1 MNKRG
6 ILMAVAGMWLAVVAK
21 AGELEQDFLNP
32 PEATKPR
39 CYWYWMY
46 GQVSRE
52 GITRDLEAM
61 KRVGIGEGYIGII
74 EGGDKIKA
82 LSGEWWGFVEHAIR
96 EGTRLGVDIGLFN
109 CPGWSQSG
117 GPWIKPEQSMR
128 YVVLPELRLRGPQK
142 FSGQLPKPEGFFQDL
157 AVLAF
162 PVPASEGDTAVA
174 RGAKL
179 TKTPTAVTFELP
191 APFTARSVMVKP
203 AGKVT
208 AACELQTSDDG
219 QQFRTVK
226 KFTVDRHNLGI
237 NVGPVPLAP
246 IVVALPAVTAKF
258 FRVTF
263 PQGHEPG
270 EIEISA
276 AVRVESYP
284 EKSLQKVFQDPLP
297 PFDFYQW
304 AQPPEPEQ
312 LGLTIPPAAVRN
324 LSAQL
329 ASDGTLTWDVPAGDW
344 IVLRAGM
351 APTGTKN
358 SPAPPEATGLEVD
371 KLNRTAL
378 AWHFTNYVGALL
390 ARIPAAERKAW
401 KHVVA
406 DSYEMGPQNWT
417 DDFAPAFRARY
428 GYDPLPFLPV
438 MTGRVVGSA
447 GQSDR
452 FLWDV
457 RRLVAD
463 RVARDYVGGLRD
475 LCNANG
481 LKMWLENYG
490 HWGFPAEFLQYGGQ
504 CDEVS
509 GEFWANGN
517 LGSIELRDAASA
529 AHVYGK
535 KQVFAEAF
543 TGGPAFRNTPRELK
557 ARGDWSLCEG
567 INQFVLHVYIQQP
580 DERRPG
586 VNAWFGTEFNRANTW
601 FERAKSWIDY
611 QRRCTVLL
619 QAGHHVADIAYF
631 ISEDA
636 PKMAGLCKP
645 ELPPGYNFDYIN
657 AEVIEQ
663 RLSVKD
669 GRLVLPDGMSYRM
682 LVLPE
687 QVTMRPE
694 LLRKIR
700 DLISA
705 GGTVLGAQPERSPS
719 LQNYPA
725 CDLEIK
731 KLATGLWGEGRVL
744 TETNLATAL
753 GILQTPPDIICPEG
767 LLWTHRREGD
777 ADLYFLSNQKAI
789 ARTETVSF
797 RVKGRAPELWWPESG
812 RIEKPAV
819 YEVGADRVRLPIAFG
834 PNTSVFVVF
843 REKAAA
849 DRVVQATRDG
859 QPLFNMAE
867 PQVAE
872 RTAPPMNTFTMAVW
886 ARPEA
891 DTVLLKEANS
901 AVHGIHAHRND
912 AFPAPHGQG
921 FALGPNHAGCGLA
934 IGRNGVA
941 VFEHGA
947 NYFAPVLVH
956 AAPLTDWTH
965 VAVVYRDGVPSL
977 YLNGRFAHKGL
988 KSTWQTHPGVNDGA
1002 ANTHFAGKLGS
1013 GTSLNRALAEKEVAA
1028 LMKQQPR
1035 PDAELNGPDLALTRD
1050 ADGHLEARIRR
1061 AGSYAWQTAAGKKQ
1075 TLEVASVPAPVA
1087 VTGPWQVSFD
1097 PKWGGSENPVTF
1109 AKLEDWT
1116 QRAEPGIRYYSG
1128 TAAYRTSFQLPSLD
1142 TRHSTLCL
1150 DLGEV
1155 HAIATVRV
1163 NGKDVGTVWKQ
1174 PYELDISAAAKA
1186 GANEL
1191 EIEVVNTWLNR
1202 LIGDAQ
1208 PGAQPVTYTAK
1219 TAWKAGDKLLPAG
1232 LLGPVSVRS
1241 LLVRQAGR

>member
-1 MNKRG
+1 MLG
-6 ILMAVAGMWLAVVAK
+6 IVLAGLGLMGAAVAD
-21 AGELEQDFLNP
+21 LEKDFLNP

-46 GQVSRE
+46 GQVTRE

-61 KRVGIGEGYIGII
+61 KRVGIGEGYIGVI
-74 EGGDKIKA
+74 EGGAKVKA
-82 LSGEWWGFVEHAIR
+82 LSDEWWGLIEHAVR

-128 YVVLPELRLRGPQK
+128 YVTLPELRLHGPQK

-162 PVPASEGDTAVA
+162 PVPAGEGDSAAA
-174 RGAKL
+174 RGAKV
-179 TKTPTAVTFELP
+179 TKAPASVTFELA
-191 APFTARSVMVKP
+191 APFTARSLTVKP
-203 AGKVT
+203 FGQVV

-219 QQFRTVK
+219 QTFQTVK
-226 KFTVDRHNLGI
+226 KFTVDRHNLNI

-246 IVVALPAVTAKF
+246 VVVALPAVTAKF

-270 EIEISA
+270 WLDLSA
-276 AVRVESYP
+276 AARVESYA

-297 PFDFYQW
+297 PFNFYTW
-304 AQPPEPEQ
+304 PQPPEPTS
-312 LGLTIPPAAVRN
+312 GAVPAGAVRN
-324 LSAQL
+324 ISAQL
-329 ASDGTLTWDVPAGDW
+329 APDGTLTWDVPAGDW
-344 IVLRAGM
+344 IVMRAGM

-390 ARIPAAERKAW
+390 VRIPAAERRAW

-417 DDFAPAFRARY
+417 DDFAAAFRARF
-428 GYDPLPFLPV
+428 GYDPLPWLPV

-447 GQSDR
+447 DQSDR

-490 HWGFPAEFLQYGGQ
+490 HWGFPAEFLQYGGA
-504 CDEVS
+504 CDEVG
-509 GEFWANGN
+509 GEFWVGGN
-517 LGSIELRDAASA
+517 LGSIELRDASSA
-529 AHVYGK
+529 AHIYGK

-557 ARGDWSLCEG
+557 ALGDRVFCQG
-567 INQFVLHVYIQQP
+567 INQFVLHVYIHQP

-586 VNAWFGTEFNRANTW
+586 VNAWFGTEFNRGNTW
-601 FERAKSWIDY
+601 FERAQPWIDY
-611 QRRCTVLL
+611 QRRCSVLL
-619 QAGHHVADIAYF
+619 QAGQPVADVAYF
-631 ISEDA
+631 ITEDA
-636 PKMAGLCKP
+636 PKMAGLQQP
-645 ELPPGYNFDYIN
+645 ELPPGYDFDYIN

-663 RLSVKD
+663 RLKVQD
-669 GRLVLPDGMSYRM
+669 GRLVLPEGVSYRL

-687 QVTMRPE
+687 QATMRPE

-700 DLISA
+700 DLTSA
-705 GGTVLGAQPERSPS
+705 GGAVLGAQPERSPS
-719 LQNYPA
+719 MQNYPA

-744 TETNLATAL
+744 TDTNLVTAFAKL
-753 GILQTPPDIICPEG
+753 RTPPDVVCPAG
-767 LLWTHRREGD
+767 FVWKHRRAGETD
-777 ADLYFLSNQKAI
+777 IYFVANQTAA
-789 ARTETVSF
+789 ARTATISF
-797 RVKGRAPELWWPESG
+797 RVQDKAPELWWPESG
-812 RIEKPAV
+812 QIERPAV
-819 YEVGADRVRLPIAFG
+819 YDVGEGRVRLPINFG
-834 PNTSVFVVF
+834 PASSVFVVF
-843 REKAAA
+843 RHKAAT
-849 DRVVQATRDG
+849 DRIAQVTRDG
-859 QPLFNMAE
+859 QPLFDMAE
-867 PQVAE
+867 PRTAE
-872 RTAPPMNTFTMAVW
+872 RNAPAVNTFTMAVW
-886 ARPEA
+886 AKPAA
-891 DTVLLKEANS
+891 DTVLLKEANR
-901 AVHGIHAHRND
+901 AVHGLHLNRND
-912 AFPAPHGQG
+912 AFPAPHGDG
-921 FALGPNHAGCGLA
+921 FALGPGHAGCGLA
-934 IGRNGVA
+934 LGRNGVA

-947 NYFAPVLVH
+947 SYFAPVLVH

-965 VAVVYRDGVPSL
+965 VAVVYRDGEPSL
-977 YLNGRFAHKGL
+977 YLNGRFVHKGL
-988 KSTWQTHPGVNDGA
+988 KSTWQTHPGVNDDA
-1002 ANTHFAGKLGS
+1002 VNTHFAGKLGS
-1013 GTSLNRALAEKEVAA
+1013 ATALNRALDENEIAA
-1028 LMKQQPR
+1028 LMKQPP
-1035 PDAELNGPDLALTRD
+1035 PDAATGSPALALNRD
-1050 ADGHLEARIRR
+1050 ERGRVVAQVRR

-1075 TLEVASVPAPVA
+1075 TLDVATVPVPVA
-1087 VTGPWQVSFD
+1087 VSGPWQVAFD
-1097 PKWGGSENPVTF
+1097 PKCGGPAQPVTF
-1109 AKLEDWT
+1109 AQLADWT
-1116 QRAEPGIRYYSG
+1116 QHLEPAIRYYSG
-1128 TAAYRTSFQLPSLD
+1128 VASYRATFSINHSPSAINHL
-1142 TRHSTLCL
+1142 LL

-1163 NGKDVGTVWKQ
+1163 NGRELGTVWKQ
-1174 PYELDISAAAKA
+1174 PYEVDISAAAKA

-1202 LIGDAQ
+1202 LIGDEQ
-1208 PGAQPVTYTAK
+1208 PGAQPLTHTQK
-1219 TAWKAGDKLLPAG
+1219 KAWKAGDKLLPAG
-1232 LLGPVSVRS
+1232 LLGPVTLRPI
-1241 LLVRQAGR
+1241 LTQRMAE